1 MGGTFDPPHYGHLV
15 AAQEAA
21 ERLGLERVLFLPAG
35 RPPHKLG
42 EPISPIDLRVQ
53 LVKAAIADNPRFELS
68 LIDADP
74 ARPAYTVDLLERLRA
89 ELGPVPELYFLVGMD
104 SLRDLP
110 TWHRPELVLER
121 CTLVAVTRPGYPAP
135 DLAELA
141 RQLPAASERVVVLET
156 PGVQVSAS
164 DLRTRIADGRS
175 TRYLTPE
182 PVRVLIEQ
190 ARLYR
195 P

>member
-15 AAQEAA
+15 AAEEAA
-21 ERLGLERVLFLPAG
+21 DQLGLERVLFLPAG

-42 EPISPIDLRVQ
+42 ELISPVEVRVQ
-53 LVKAAIADNPRFELS
+53 MVAAAIADNPRFELS
-68 LIDADP
+68 LVDTDP

-89 ELGPVPELYFLVGMD
+89 ELGARPELYFLVGMD

-110 TWHRPELVLER
+110 TWHQPERVLER
-121 CTLVAVTRPGYPAP
+121 CILVAVTRPGYSAP
-135 DLAELA
+135 DLDELA
-141 RQLPAASERVVVLET
+141 TKLPAVAERVVMLET

-164 DLRTRIADGRS
+164 DLRARVANGHS

-182 PVRVLIEQ
+182 PVRQLIERE
-190 ARLYR
+190 RLYR
-195 P
+195 D